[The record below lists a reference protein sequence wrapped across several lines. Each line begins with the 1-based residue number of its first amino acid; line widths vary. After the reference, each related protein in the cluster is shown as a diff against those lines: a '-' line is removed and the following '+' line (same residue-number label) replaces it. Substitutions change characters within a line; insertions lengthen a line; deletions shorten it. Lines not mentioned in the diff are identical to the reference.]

1 MTPLAIDR
9 YTKVNLTV
17 IAAALVVLAI
27 RPWFGTS
34 LDWNVAVRTVQAQ
47 TPATPGTPAA
57 PAGAP
62 VTIPSASPAF
72 NQPWWDDCSVVSK
85 ETVPASWGRLV
96 GLVPGAFLFES
107 DDLIRL
113 VRLAPFEAVTYDP
126 GKKPCKI
133 LEIKKTK

>member
-1 MTPLAIDR
+1 MTQLAMDR
-9 YTKVNLTV
+9 STKVILTV

-27 RPWFGTS
+27 RPWFGAS
-34 LDWNVAVRTVQAQ
+34 PDWNVAVRTVQAQ
-47 TPATPGTPAA
+47 TPATSGTPAA

-62 VTIPSASPAF
+62 MTIPSASPAF

-96 GLVPGAFLFES
+96 GLVAGAFLFES

-113 VRLAPFEAVTYDP
+113 VRLAPFEAVAYDP